1 MRIVVLGLGNVL
13 LSDEG
18 VGVRIIEALEDL
30 YYVPEEVDVVDGG
43 TSGMEL
49 MDVIAGCD
57 CLIVADAIRSDSAPG
72 TLIRLEDNQLHAFFQ
87 TRMSPHQLGLCDL
100 LAALRLTDETP
111 GKVILMGIVPGNLEL
126 GLALTPAVAVAR
138 NEAVRLICAELLRLG
153 LDCAPRLQEVGMMTA
168 APAGAQGTA

>member
-1 MRIVVLGLGNVL
+1 MRVVVLGLGNVL

-30 YYVPEEVDVVDGG
+30 YHVPAEVDVVDGG

-49 MDVIAGCD
+49 MEVIAGCD
-57 CLIVADAIRSDSAPG
+57 CLIVADAIKSETAPG
-72 TLIRLEDNQLHAFFQ
+72 KLFRFEDNQVHAFFQ

-111 GKVILMGIVPGNLEL
+111 GKVILLGVVPGNLSL
-126 GLALTPAVAVAR
+126 GLSLTPAVAMAR
-138 NEAVRLICAELLRLG
+138 NQAVRMICAELLGMG
-153 LDCAPRLQEVGMMTA
+153 LDCAPRLMEVG
-168 APAGAQGTA
+168 